1 VRGYHVAMNARTLE
15 LLLCAIVSGCGSGT
29 TCAALASPSAAP
41 TPTIRT
47 ADVPPPPAPTV
58 QPSTEKP
65 PYESGAVL
73 APHEVRKWVLVVDAD
88 GLKPN
93 PSAFQVAETRVGDLP
108 MPAGSPWRC
117 RFDHAAV
124 LEKYGSVT
132 RDVTCSS
139 DGWRTQVE
147 FTGGYCTRPDCQMRE
162 GDVDF
167 QLRRDGAGPHSPGT
181 PGAVG
186 VTFGPRRKLDDAKYP
201 ELP

>member
-1 VRGYHVAMNARTLE
+1 MVSKPEKKMAAVYALNQNARTLLARLHDARLDVGGKDFIFFYSE
-15 LLLCAIVSGCGSGT
+15 DLPFDYEAYKA
-29 TCAALASPSAAP
+29 AAL
-41 TPTIRT
+41 R
-47 ADVPPPPAPTV
+47 
-58 QPSTEKP
+58 
-65 PYESGAVL
+65 
-73 APHEVRKWVLVVDAD
+73 
-88 GLKPN
+88 LKPN

-139 DGWRTQVE
+139 DGWRTQVQ

-167 QLRRDGAGPHSPGT
+167 ELRRDGAGPHSPGT